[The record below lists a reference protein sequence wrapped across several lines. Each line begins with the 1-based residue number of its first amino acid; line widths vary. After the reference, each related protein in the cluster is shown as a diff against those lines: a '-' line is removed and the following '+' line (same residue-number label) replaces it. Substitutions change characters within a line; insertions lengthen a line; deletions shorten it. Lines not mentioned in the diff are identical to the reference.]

1 MSRTLLVIGSPQL
14 ALYLLTG
21 DGYHVCEVDDWAE
34 AAALA
39 VREPPSTM
47 LLADPFTT
55 SEQPGPGMLDFLQR
69 MPSLPVVVAVDL
81 AKAPEEVTREILQS
95 GISEVVDLGMDRAPY
110 ALRSR
115 LNAAH
120 ARPFKR
126 RLDMGL
132 SHHVQARARILIHA
146 AAAVAVDNG
155 FAEDFARVF
164 NVQVRTIAGWCRREG
179 LPSPRRLLAWMRVLL
194 ALMLLEEPDRTW
206 RNVATCCG
214 YADDP
219 NLRRALTKMLG
230 HVPTGHARRRWTFPR
245 GMAAFDEEL
254 RDWRERV
261 RSAQTRRS
269 QPDL

>member
-14 ALYLLTG
+14 APYLATRE
-21 DGYHVCEVDDWAE
+21 GYHVCEVDSWAE

-47 LLADPFTT
+47 VLADPFATA
-55 SEQPGPGMLDFLQR
+55 EKPDPHMLDFLQR
-69 MPSLPVVVAVDL
+69 MPSLPVVIGVDL
-81 AKAPEEVTREILQS
+81 ATAPEEATREILQS
-95 GISEVVDLGMDRAPY
+95 GISEVVDLGIDRAPD
-110 ALRSR
+110 ALWSR

-132 SHHVQARARILIHA
+132 SHHAQARARILIHA

-155 FAEDFARVF
+155 FAEDFARLF
-164 NVQVRTIAGWCRREG
+164 NVQVRTIAAWCRREA
-179 LPSPRRLLAWMRVLL
+179 LPPPRRLLTWMRVLL

-219 NLRRALTKMLG
+219 NLRRALTSMLG
-230 HVPTGHARRRWTFPR
+230 PVATGHARRRWTFAR

-254 RDWRERV
+254 RNWRERV

-269 QPDL
+269 KADL